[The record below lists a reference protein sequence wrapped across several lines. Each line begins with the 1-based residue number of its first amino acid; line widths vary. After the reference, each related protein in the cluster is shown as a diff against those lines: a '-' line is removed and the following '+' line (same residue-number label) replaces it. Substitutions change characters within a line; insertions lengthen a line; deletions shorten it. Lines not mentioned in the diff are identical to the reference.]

1 METLTVYKT
10 NRGRYAVR
18 PAEWSVIFNKYGRIQ
33 EDGFNHIAIFENKED
48 ADFFVKAKEAEEHG
62 KLLKLPCKPGDT
74 VYVITRCNY
83 IPEILDGD
91 MYESDGSPGDATG
104 YYCPYELIGKCPHD
118 CEEFTRC
125 EDYKYKRAVFEDTVA
140 QIHIT
145 ENKLWIVLDNTGF
158 GCKLGEDVF
167 LTEQE
172 ALKALEG
179 MKK

>member
-74 VYVITRCNY
+74 VYVIKKIIIYGEVGDNPSFEYRLDTDKFDY
-83 IPEILDGD
+83 WMIP
-91 MYESDGSPGDATG
+91 
-104 YYCPYELIGKCPHD
+104 LIGK
-118 CEEFTRC
+118 
-125 EDYKYKRAVFEDTVA
+125 TV
-140 QIHIT
+140 
-145 ENKLWIVLDNTGF
+145 L
-158 GCKLGEDVF
+158 
-167 LTEQE
+167 LTEQ
-172 ALKALEG
+172 KANDVLER
-179 MKK
+179 MKYDHIRKDIAGD